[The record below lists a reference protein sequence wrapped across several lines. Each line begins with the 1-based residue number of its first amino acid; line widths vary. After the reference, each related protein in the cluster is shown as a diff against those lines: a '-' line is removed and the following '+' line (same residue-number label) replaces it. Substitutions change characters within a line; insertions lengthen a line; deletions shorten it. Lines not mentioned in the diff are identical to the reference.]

1 MRTRLFFAACL
12 ALVVSALPARAQT
25 DPRPADD
32 RLAEAEHKLSELVE
46 ATERAAER
54 FNVATERVRAAR
66 VEQAR
71 SLGGVVRV
79 DLEVARRRNQVAEL
93 AVSAYKRGPASA
105 LAVVDSADME
115 ALTGRAAY
123 LARVADK
130 ERAALEG
137 LRGAQ
142 ADAAVERRRLAD
154 VGDRAQAELARADTQ
169 RQAVEALLVDQ
180 EHLVAQYRDEAVI
193 LRSRRAAEE
202 SEARRKAEQAERERA
217 LQAATAEE
225 QARRA
230 AATVPEADQPPPPPP
245 PALPAPAHA
254 APAPALP
261 TSPGAST
268 ALEWAKAQLGKPY
281 RYAGAG
287 PDDFDCSGLTQYV
300 WGKAGV
306 DLPHAADLQYEA
318 LPHVPRSQL
327 QPGDLVFFGSDL
339 HHEGIYVGANTM
351 IHAPQTGEVVS
362 YQDIGRQDYFGA
374 ARP

>member
-1 MRTRLFFAACL
+1 MRTRLFAAACL
-12 ALVVSALPARAQT
+12 AFVVSALPARAQT
-25 DPRPADD
+25 DPRPPDD
-32 RLAEAEHKLSELVE
+32 RLAEAEHKLGELVE

-54 FNVATERVRAAR
+54 FNVATQRVRAAR

-142 ADAAVERRRLAD
+142 ADATVERRRLAE
-154 VGDRAQAELARADTQ
+154 VGDRAEAELARADAQ
-169 RQAVEALLVDQ
+169 RQAVEALLADQ

-202 SEARRKAEQAERERA
+202 AEARRKAEQAERERA

-230 AATVPEADQPPPPPP
+230 AAAVPEADRPPP
-245 PALPAPAHA
+245 PAVPAPAYA

-339 HHEGIYVGANTM
+339 HHMGIYVGADTM